1 MKIAA
6 GLLVFLLA
14 LAGCSGAPAEEAGG
28 ASAPAGEEGG
38 AEGGAAG
45 EGQRI
50 RIALGDIEGV
60 ETLNL
65 LIAIERLRE
74 RGVEVE
80 LIELADE
87 DLANQAV
94 VGGQADVGLG
104 APYAVIQEVDAP
116 IRAFCQLQTLRF
128 FAVVDRERYPD
139 WQALDGQGFTV
150 HSRGSGTEGMAR
162 LVEQTEGIT
171 FSEISYV
178 PGAEVRATALLQG
191 NVSATF
197 LDIPNLNFVMT
208 EEPDRF
214 HELPLPEI
222 PATDEALFGQVEWLQ
237 NNEAVVQALLEEIIT
252 VWRSINEDPS
262 FVVGERERFGLLEDL
277 PPELEEQLLPYYEQA
292 SQEGVFSVDCGGP
305 EAAEAD
311 FDFYTVAGQL
321 EGEPDQLQVEDF
333 WYFDPLEPALE
344 AVGGSAPSAAPSDA
358 PTDG

>member
-6 GLLVFLLA
+6 GLLALA
-14 LAGCSGAPAEEAGG
+14 LALTACSGTTQAGDAASGGGGDAQAEE
-28 ASAPAGEEGG
+28 
-38 AEGGAAG
+38 GAADG
-45 EGQRI
+45 GSI

-74 RGVEVE
+74 RGVDAQLTEFAE
-80 LIELADE
+80 E

-128 FAVVDRERYPD
+128 FAVVDREAYPD
-139 WQALDGQGFTV
+139 WQALNGESITV
-150 HSRGSGTEGMAR
+150 HSRGSSTEGMAR
-162 LVEQTEGIT
+162 YVEQVEGIE
-171 FSEISYV
+171 FGEISYV

-191 NVSATF
+191 NVRATF
-197 LDIPNLNFVMT
+197 LDIPNFNFVMS

-214 HELPLPEI
+214 HQLPLPEI
-222 PATDEALFGQVEWLQ
+222 PATDEALFGQVEWLEQ
-237 NNEAVVQALLEEIIT
+237 NQEVVQALLEEVMA
-252 VWRSINEDPS
+252 VWRAIVEDPS
-262 FVVGERERFGLLEDL
+262 FVVEERERLGLLPDL
-277 PPELEEQLLPYYEQA
+277 PPELEEELLPYYEQA
-292 SQEGVFSVDCGGP
+292 SQEGVFATDCGGT

-311 FDFYTVAGQL
+311 FEFYTVAGQL

-333 WYFDPLEPALE
+333 WYFDPLDRALQT
-344 AVGGSAPSAAPSDA
+344 VGDAPSTGATDAA
-358 PTDG
+358 TGG